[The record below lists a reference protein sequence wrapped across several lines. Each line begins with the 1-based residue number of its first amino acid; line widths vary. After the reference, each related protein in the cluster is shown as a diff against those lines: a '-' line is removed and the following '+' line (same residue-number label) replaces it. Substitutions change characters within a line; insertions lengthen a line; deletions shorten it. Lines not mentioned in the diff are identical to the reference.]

1 MKTVTQNSMLCY
13 TYNTKRC
20 KSFKQN
26 RRRIQ
31 NWCLQFLNILEKES
45 HNSLEFATNEIAIK
59 LKLIEKRFQI
69 FAERNK
75 SLV

>member
-20 KSFKQN
+20 KRTEQN

-31 NWCLQFLNILEKES
+31 FENFHKG
-45 HNSLEFATNEIAIK
+45 
-59 LKLIEKRFQI
+59 LK
-69 FAERNK
+69 
-75 SLV
+75 S